1 MCKKI
6 LRTSTYRCVCL
17 PVVIEKLPFLL
28 LKGTHRSNF
37 AIMQTFNWDQKKNEK
52 LKAERGVSFEQIVFA
67 IENEGLLD
75 DIQHPSRTNQRLFI
89 VFFNSYVYI
98 VPYVKESKNS
108 VFLKTI
114 IPSRKAVKK
123 YLEGKNGEKI

>member
-1 MCKKI
+1 MNAVK
-6 LRTSTYRCVCL
+6 LF
-17 PVVIEKLPFLL
+17 EK
-28 LKGTHRSNF
+28 
-37 AIMQTFNWDQKKNEK
+37 
-52 LKAERGVSFEQIVFA
+52 IVFA
-67 IENEGLLD
+67 IENGGLLD
-75 DIQHPSRTNQRLFI
+75 DIIHPSRTNQRLF
-89 VFFNSYVYI
+89 VVSLNNYVHL